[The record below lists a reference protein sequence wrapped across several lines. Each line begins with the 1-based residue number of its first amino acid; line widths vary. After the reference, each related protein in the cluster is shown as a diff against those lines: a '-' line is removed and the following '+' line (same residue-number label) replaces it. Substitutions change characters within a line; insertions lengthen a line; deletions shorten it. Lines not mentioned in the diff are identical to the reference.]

1 MWTML
6 ELRGNQGKKQ
16 ESEQEK
22 PTKYYFMLL
31 HANMKIKKWVYSGD
45 RVGKIDMGD
54 LNGKLDWRNQWMHA
68 GNHVV
73 SRRRCFSVCCQNQSL
88 SYEEEVSDRA

>member
-1 MWTML
+1 MDDVGVT
-6 ELRGNQGKKQ
+6 GKSR
-16 ESEQEK
+16 EEAEIR
-22 PTKYYFMLL
+22 TKEADEILL
-31 HANMKIKKWVYSGD
+31 HANMKIKKWIYSGD
-45 RVGKIDMGD
+45 KVGKIDMGD